1 MPLSRRGWFDSVGDR
16 RSSTKGWLRIAAGLL
31 RLLICRFFLDRIEHR
46 RLSGSTQGLRGLFRA
61 PTHGLRR
68 VEAVATRCEI
78 NRNECRIKTA
88 AGRQTINTTY
98 AWQNVTHKQKMLPIF
113 AKVQRIFIQFPL
125 TPLVTVSIL
134 HSDIVQ
140 CDDVVMAVASL
151 SAAVRSR
158 ERAQPYLYPSIQHLL
173 RVSYIACP

>member
-98 AWQNVTHKQKMLPIF
+98 AWQNVTQPSEPNHMTRPD
-113 AKVQRIFIQFPL
+113 V
-125 TPLVTVSIL
+125 LVTRRDGSEG
-134 HSDIVQ
+134 
-140 CDDVVMAVASL
+140 
-151 SAAVRSR
+151 SA
-158 ERAQPYLYPSIQHLL
+158 
-173 RVSYIACP
+173 

>member
-98 AWQNVTHKQKMLPIF
+98 AWQNQSPALRIVVLPSIH
-113 AKVQRIFIQFPL
+113 L
-125 TPLVTVSIL
+125 VSIHAENTNPSEEAPARFDAAL
-134 HSDIVQ
+134 EPVLKAVKRYSSKQSRRRKGRNFCI
-140 CDDVVMAVASL
+140 CVVVKQ
-151 SAAVRSR
+151 
-158 ERAQPYLYPSIQHLL
+158 EW
-173 RVSYIACP
+173 